1 MPTSTMIRRLDVQD
15 LDLALREPFGISGG
29 AQARADNLLVKVELE
44 DGTIGLGEAA
54 PFPVFNGE
62 TRESTRAA
70 VLSVR
75 DLVAGSDAR
84 HWRRA
89 GRALQQALPAA
100 GAARCAIE
108 SAVLDAFTRHQ
119 KVSLWRYWGSAKRV
133 LRTDLTITTGSPDEA
148 WQAARAATPRGFRT
162 LKIKVGAGDP
172 LEDVA
177 RVLAVRDAAPA
188 VSLLL
193 DANAAFTAG
202 EALMLLAALREKGI
216 RPALFEQPVAREDLA
231 GLARVHRE
239 GRIPVAADESAATS
253 ADVRRLIDARAAQ
266 VINIKLMKSGI
277 SEAMDMAWIARE
289 AGLKLM
295 IGGLVE
301 SILAMTVSACFAAG
315 NGGFSYVDLDTP
327 LFLAASPF
335 EGGITYEGDAVK
347 FTHIKAGHGV
357 GLVAGDKLQVS
368 S

>member
-1 MPTSTMIRRLDVQD
+1 MPSPTLIRRLDLQD

-29 AQARADNLLVKVELE
+29 AQVRAANLLVTVELA
-44 DGTIGLGEAA
+44 DGSIGLGEAA
-54 PFPVFNGE
+54 PFPAFNGE
-62 TRESTRAA
+62 TREATRTA
-70 VLSVR
+70 VQSVR
-75 DLVAGSDAR
+75 EVVVGSDAR
-84 HWRRA
+84 HWRRVA
-89 GRALQQALPAA
+89 RDLQKSLPGA

-108 SAVLDAFTRHQ
+108 TAILDAFTRNQ

-133 LRTDLTITTGSPDEA
+133 LRTDFTITTGSPEA
-148 WQAARAATPRGFRT
+148 AWKAARDVTPRGFKT

-172 LEDVA
+172 LQDVA

-188 VSLLL
+188 VSLIL
-193 DANAAFTAG
+193 DANAAFTAE
-202 EALMLLAALREKGI
+202 EALMLLAALREKGV
-216 RPALFEQPVAREDLA
+216 RPTLFEQPVAREDLA

-239 GRIPVAADESAATS
+239 GRVNVAADESACSS
-253 ADVRRLIDARAAQ
+253 ADVRRLVDARAAQ
-266 VINIKLMKSGI
+266 VINIKLMKCGI

-301 SILAMTVSACFAAG
+301 STLAMTVSACFAAG
-315 NGGFSYVDLDTP
+315 NGGFSHVDLDTP

-335 EGGITYEGDAVK
+335 EGGITYEGDALK

-357 GLVAGDKLQVS
+357 GLVTGDKLQVS